1 MSATQTVSYEASIAR
16 TTIHR
21 IIVDGVEVF
30 YRAAGPVD
38 APVILL
44 LHGFPTSSHMFRELI
59 PRLATHFRVIA
70 PDLPGFGF
78 TTILEERKYIYSFD
92 SLATTM
98 LAFVNALGLDSYAL
112 YVFDYGAPV
121 GFRLAVARP
130 DSVTAIISQNGN
142 AYDEGLSHAWDE
154 IRRYWDDPSDQN
166 REVLRKT
173 LLTFDGTRMQYI
185 TGVQDPEAIAPES
198 YILDWALLQ
207 RPGNQDIQLDFLLN
221 YASNIALY
229 PVFQKYFREVN
240 PPLLAIWGRND
251 PFFKP
256 AGAEAFLNDNP
267 NAEVVL
273 LNTGHFAL
281 ETHVD
286 EIASTIQRFLNPVQ
300 PTRRLK
306 I

>member
-1 MSATQTVSYEASIAR
+1 MSATQTVSYEASIPR
-16 TTIHR
+16 TTFHR
-21 IIVDGVEVF
+21 IIVDGVEVL
-30 YRAAGPVD
+30 YRAAGPGD

-130 DSVTAIISQNGN
+130 DSITAIISQNGN
-142 AYDEGLSHAWDE
+142 AYDEGLSDAWDE
-154 IRRYWDDPSDQN
+154 IRSYWDDPSDQN

-207 RPGNQDIQLDFLLN
+207 RPGNQDIQLDFLFN
-221 YASNIALY
+221 YSSNIALY
-229 PVFQKYFREVN
+229 PVYQKYFREVN

-286 EIASTIQRFLNPVQ
+286 EIASSIHRFLEKN
-300 PTRRLK
+300 
-306 I
+306 

>member
-1 MSATQTVSYEASIAR
+1 MSATQPVSYEASIPR
-16 TTIHR
+16 TTFHR
-21 IIVDGVEVF
+21 IVVDHVEVF

-44 LHGFPTSSHMFRELI
+44 LHGFPTSSHMFRDLI
-59 PRLATHFRVIA
+59 PRLATRYRVIA

-98 LAFVNALGLDSYAL
+98 LAFVNALGLDQYAL

-130 DSVTAIISQNGN
+130 DSITAIISQNGN

-154 IRRYWDDPSDQN
+154 IRRYWDDPSEHN
-166 REVLRKT
+166 REALRKT
-173 LLTFDGTRMQYI
+173 MLTFEGTRMQYI
-185 TGVQDPEAIAPES
+185 TGVKDPESVAPES

-207 RPGNQDIQLDFLLN
+207 RPGNQEIQLDFLFN
-221 YASNIALY
+221 YSSNIGLY

-286 EIASTIQRFLNPVQ
+286 EIASTILRFL
-300 PTRRLK
+300 R
-306 I
+306 

>member
-1 MSATQTVSYEASIAR
+1 MTATQTVSYEASIPR
-16 TTIHR
+16 TTLHR

-59 PRLATHFRVIA
+59 PRLATRYRVIA

-154 IRRYWDDPSDQN
+154 IQRYWDDPSDQN

-207 RPGNQDIQLDFLLN
+207 RPGNQDIQLDFLFN
-221 YASNIALY
+221 YSSNIALY

-286 EIASTIQRFLNPVQ
+286 EIASTIQRFLDPVQ

>member
-1 MSATQTVSYEASIAR
+1 MSATQTVSYEASIPR
-16 TTIHR
+16 TTLHR
-21 IIVDGVEVF
+21 IVVDGVEVF

-44 LHGFPTSSHMFRELI
+44 LHGFPTSSHMFRDLI
-59 PRLATHFRVIA
+59 PRLATRYRVIA

-98 LAFVNALGLDSYAL
+98 LAFVNALGLDAYAL

-130 DSVTAIISQNGN
+130 DSITAIISQNGN

-185 TGVQDPEAIAPES
+185 TGVLDPEAIAPES

-207 RPGNQDIQLDFLLN
+207 RPGNQEIQLDFLFN
-221 YASNIALY
+221 YSSNIALY

-286 EIASTIQRFLNPVQ
+286 EIASTIRRFLS
-300 PTRRLK
+300 
-306 I
+306 

>member
-1 MSATQTVSYEASIAR
+1 MSARQTATYEAPFPR
-16 TTIHR
+16 TTLHR
-21 IIVDGVEVF
+21 IVADGVQIF

-59 PRLATHFRVIA
+59 PRLATRYRVIA

-98 LAFVNALGLDSYAL
+98 LAFVNALGLQRYAI

-130 DSVTAIISQNGN
+130 DSITAIISQNGN
-142 AYDEGLSHAWDE
+142 AYDEGLTHAWDD
-154 IRRYWDDPSDQN
+154 IRRYWDDPSEQN
-166 REVLRKT
+166 REALHQAM
-173 LLTFDGTRMQYI
+173 LTFDATRTQYT
-185 TGVQDPEAIAPES
+185 TGVIDPESIAPEA

-207 RPGNQDIQLDFLLN
+207 RPGNREIQLDFLFN
-221 YASNIALY
+221 YSSNIALY
-229 PVFQKYFREVN
+229 PVFQKYFREDN
-240 PPLLAIWGRND
+240 PPLLAIWGKND

-286 EIASTIQRFLNPVQ
+286 EIAALILRFLNP
-300 PTRRLK
+300 LGL
-306 I
+306 

>member
-1 MSATQTVSYEASIAR
+1 MSARQTATYEASIPR
-16 TTIHR
+16 TTLHR
-21 IIVDGVEVF
+21 IVADGVQIF

-59 PRLATHFRVIA
+59 PRLATRYRVIA

-78 TTILEERKYIYSFD
+78 TSILEERKYIYSFD

-98 LAFVNALGLDSYAL
+98 LAFINALGLERYAI

-130 DSVTAIISQNGN
+130 DSITAIISQNGN
-142 AYDEGLSHAWDE
+142 AYDEGLSHAWDD

-166 REVLRKT
+166 REALHQSM
-173 LLTFDGTRMQYI
+173 LTFDAIRAQY
-185 TGVQDPEAIAPES
+185 TNGVQDPESIAPES

-207 RPGNQDIQLDFLLN
+207 RPGNREIQLDFLFN
-221 YASNIALY
+221 YSSNIALY
-229 PVFQKYFREVN
+229 PVFQKYFREN
-240 PPLLAIWGRND
+240 SPPLLAIWGKND

-256 AGAEAFLNDNP
+256 AGAEAFLNDDP
-267 NAEVVL
+267 NAEVIL

-286 EIASTIQRFLNPVQ
+286 EITSSILRWL
-300 PTRRLK
+300 
-306 I
+306 

>member
-1 MSATQTVSYEASIAR
+1 MSATQTLSYETSIPK
-16 TTIHR
+16 TSLHR
-21 IIVDGVEVF
+21 LVADGVQVF

-44 LHGFPTSSHMFRELI
+44 LHGFPTSSHMFRDLI
-59 PRLATHFRVIA
+59 PRLATRYRVIA

-98 LAFVNALGLDSYAL
+98 LAFVNALGLERYAM

-130 DSVTAIISQNGN
+130 DRVTAIISQNGN
-142 AYDEGLSHAWDE
+142 AYEEGLSHAWDA
-154 IRRYWDDPSDQN
+154 IRRYWDDPAEEN
-166 REVLRKT
+166 RDALHQAF
-173 LLTFDGTRMQYI
+173 LTFDGTRAQYT
-185 TGVQDPEAIAPES
+185 TGVKNPESIAPES

-207 RPGNQDIQLDFLLN
+207 RPGNREIQLDFLFN
-221 YASNIALY
+221 YAANIALY
-229 PVFQKYFREVN
+229 PVFQKYFREAN

-251 PFFKP
+251 PFFTP
-256 AGAEAFLNDNP
+256 AGAEAFREDNP
-267 NAEVVL
+267 NAKVEL
-273 LNTGHFAL
+273 LDTGHFAL

-286 EIASTIQRFLNPVQ
+286 EIASSIHKFLNPV
-300 PTRRLK
+300 R
-306 I
+306 

>member
-16 TTIHR
+16 TTLHR

-59 PRLATHFRVIA
+59 PRLATRFRVIA

-130 DSVTAIISQNGN
+130 DWITAIISQNGN

-154 IRRYWDDPSDQN
+154 IRRYWDDPSEQN
-166 REVLRKT
+166 REALRKT

-185 TGVQDPEAIAPES
+185 TGIQDPEAIAPES

-207 RPGNQDIQLDFLLN
+207 RPGNQDIQLDFLFN

-286 EIASTIQRFLNPVQ
+286 EIASSIQRFLAPV
-300 PTRRLK
+300 RL
-306 I
+306 

>member
-1 MSATQTVSYEASIAR
+1 MSATQIVSNEASIPR
-16 TTIHR
+16 TTLHR
-21 IIVDGVEVF
+21 IVADGVQIF

-59 PRLATHFRVIA
+59 PRLATRYRVIA

-98 LAFVNALGLDSYAL
+98 LAFVNALGLDRYAL

-130 DSVTAIISQNGN
+130 DAITAIISQNGN

-154 IRRYWDDPSDQN
+154 IRRYWDDPSAQN
-166 REVLRKT
+166 RDALHDA
-173 LLTFDGTRMQYI
+173 LLTFDATRAQYT
-185 TGVQDPEAIAPES
+185 TGVQDPDSIAPES

-207 RPGNQDIQLDFLLN
+207 RPGNQEIQLDFVFN
-221 YASNIALY
+221 YSSNIALY
-229 PVFQKYFREVN
+229 PVFQKYFREDN

-286 EIASTIQRFLNPVQ
+286 EIAASIHRFLE
-300 PTRRLK
+300 
-306 I
+306 

>member
-1 MSATQTVSYEASIAR
+1 MSARQPATYEASIPR
-16 TTIHR
+16 TTLHR
-21 IIVDGVEVF
+21 IVADGVQIF

-59 PRLATHFRVIA
+59 PRLATRYRVIA

-78 TTILEERKYIYSFD
+78 TSVLEERKYIYSFD

-98 LAFVNALGLDSYAL
+98 LAFVNALGLERYAI

-130 DSVTAIISQNGN
+130 DSITAIISQNGN
-142 AYDEGLSHAWDE
+142 AYDEGLSHAWDD
-154 IRRYWDDPSDQN
+154 IRRYWDDPSEQN
-166 REVLRKT
+166 REALQQGM
-173 LLTFDGTRMQYI
+173 LTFDAIRAQYT
-185 TGVQDPEAIAPES
+185 TGVLDPESIAPES

-207 RPGNQDIQLDFLLN
+207 RPGNREVQLDFLFN
-221 YASNIALY
+221 YSSNIALY
-229 PVFQKYFREVN
+229 PVFQKYFREDN
-240 PPLLAIWGRND
+240 PPLLAIWGKND

-267 NAEVVL
+267 NAEVIL

-286 EIASTIQRFLNPVQ
+286 EIASSILRFLNPV
-300 PTRRLK
+300 RS
-306 I
+306 

>member
-1 MSATQTVSYEASIAR
+1 MSARQTATYEAIPR
-16 TTIHR
+16 TTLHR
-21 IIVDGVEVF
+21 IVADGVQIF

-59 PRLATHFRVIA
+59 PRLATRYRVIA

-78 TTILEERKYIYSFD
+78 TSILEEREYIYSFD

-98 LAFVNALGLDSYAL
+98 LAFVNALGLERYAI

-130 DSVTAIISQNGN
+130 DSITAIISQNGN
-142 AYDEGLSHAWDE
+142 AYDEGLSHAWAD
-154 IRRYWDDPSDQN
+154 IRRYWDDPSEQN
-166 REVLRKT
+166 REALHESM
-173 LLTFDGTRMQYI
+173 LTFDAIRAQYT
-185 TGVQDPEAIAPES
+185 TGVQDPESIAPES

-207 RPGNQDIQLDFLLN
+207 RPGNREIQLDFLFN
-221 YASNIALY
+221 YSSNIALY
-229 PVFQKYFREVN
+229 PVFQKYFREGN
-240 PPLLAIWGRND
+240 PPLLAIWGKND

-256 AGAEAFLNDNP
+256 AGAEAFLNDNS

-286 EIASTIQRFLNPVQ
+286 EIASSILRWL
-300 PTRRLK
+300 
-306 I
+306 

>member
-1 MSATQTVSYEASIAR
+1 MSATQIVSYEASIPR
-16 TTIHR
+16 TTLHR
-21 IIVDGVEVF
+21 IVADGVQIF

-59 PRLATHFRVIA
+59 PRLATRYRVIA

-98 LAFVNALGLDSYAL
+98 LAFVNALGVDRYAL

-130 DSVTAIISQNGN
+130 DSITAIISQNGN

-154 IRRYWDDPSDQN
+154 LRRYWDDPSEQN
-166 REVLRKT
+166 RDALHQAF
-173 LLTFDGTRMQYI
+173 LTFDATRSQYTI
-185 TGVQDPEAIAPES
+185 GVQDPDSIAPES

-207 RPGNQDIQLDFLLN
+207 RPGNREIQLDFLLN

-229 PVFQKYFREVN
+229 PVFQKYFREDN

-286 EIASTIQRFLNPVQ
+286 EIASSIHRFLE
-300 PTRRLK
+300 
-306 I
+306 